1 MRTLPNPEVEA
12 ARDAARRAH
21 IASRK
26 GWMEAARIYSKL
38 LWPSDIT
45 RAGIRHCLSMAKK
58 HSRVVSTSPALRRP
72 KWRSGEIKS
81 LVDPRCS
88 CGTEH
93 STLAGSP
100 NPGGLDEFCPVHGQD
115 IR

>member
-1 MRTLPNPEVEA
+1 MNFLPTPEVVA

-45 RAGIRHCLSMAKK
+45 RAGIRHCLAMAKK
-58 HSRVVSTSPALRRP
+58 HSRVVSTSPSLR
-72 KWRSGEIKS
+72 K
-81 LVDPRCS
+81 PRVSDLCS
-88 CGTEH
+88 CGSEH
-93 STLAGSP
+93 STLAGQP